1 MVSSAN
7 LLLTSS
13 AVLLG
18 LTGLAIAQVV
28 PPVPTVEMPAPST
41 PSAVPSHSVPSPSV
55 PFSAVPFPSAPSSSA
70 PSPLLGCGDLFAK
83 FNNNSS
89 PLADCYFQ
97 AEIRSGGV
105 TSQRTANAMLIDVA
119 TCQCPLVL
127 DMKAEVTRYTDC
139 SQQGGDF
146 LPLYPN
152 TFMRH
157 CQIQD
162 YPAAADDSGFL
173 AFPPD
178 YKKGGFHWRYRASGS
193 NGTLRCSD
201 YKDLLMDAW
210 KPCTKMATDYIT
222 SHLPISQSTVNA
234 GILLVAEC
242 SCPSLIELFRE
253 DIADIVSL
261 CPAEPNFWIRGMDVS
276 QAVRDTVIA
285 ACRNKD
291 YKSVANAAPQFF
303 IYTDFDAVTREQCA
317 ARREK

>member
-1 MVSSAN
+1 
-7 LLLTSS
+7 
-13 AVLLG
+13 
-18 LTGLAIAQVV
+18 
-28 PPVPTVEMPAPST
+28 
-41 PSAVPSHSVPSPSV
+41 
-55 PFSAVPFPSAPSSSA
+55 
-70 PSPLLGCGDLFAK
+70 
-83 FNNNSS
+83 
-89 PLADCYFQ
+89 
-97 AEIRSGGV
+97 
-105 TSQRTANAMLIDVA
+105 
-119 TCQCPLVL
+119 
-127 DMKAEVTRYTDC
+127 
-139 SQQGGDF
+139 
-146 LPLYPN
+146 
-152 TFMRH
+152 MRH

-303 IYTDFDAVTREQCA
+303 IYTDFDANKDYTYTGGPGTGTSSTNSLPGLPGSSTSGARAYFA
-317 ARREK
+317 ASVVSAATGAVLAWAASQF